1 MAIQSD
7 KVCKINN
14 SCFSNFCSMIT
25 DLLNIQTVRSDLIEA
40 SKDDSNGKAVYL
52 YNDSRLNMECI
63 EPDKISSHFLNY
75 MKKQRKAVD
84 LEQPKAVDALCIDK
98 MNNFYMIE
106 FKNRKLY
113 KDEKDIEYDSDIR
126 KDLKGKMFQTLWMLL
141 SMDSMAE
148 SNLLGSDV
156 IEFARNHV
164 VYIIVISREKNRKE
178 NNRIHQA
185 EAMKRHYTPDIYK
198 KYKGYYLKDVYMLTE
213 IELGNFIECF
223 TN

>member
-1 MAIQSD
+1 MAIQN
-7 KVCKINN
+7 KMFRKITN
-14 SCFSNFCSMIT
+14 CYFSNFCGMVT
-25 DLLNIQTVRSDLIEA
+25 DLLNIPNVRSDLIEA
-40 SKDDSNGKAVYL
+40 SKDDSNDVNL

-63 EPDKISSHFLNY
+63 EPDKVSSHFLNY

-98 MNNFYMIE
+98 KNNFYMIE

-113 KDEKDIEYDSDIR
+113 KDEKDNEYDSDIR

-148 SNLLGSDV
+148 SNLLSSDV

-164 VYIIVISREKNRKE
+164 VYIIVISRQKNIKE
-178 NNRIHQA
+178 YNRIHQA
-185 EAMKRHYTPDIYK
+185 EAMNQHYTPDIYK

-213 IELGNFIECF
+213 LEFRNFILHF
-223 TN
+223 KA

>member
-1 MAIQSD
+1 MAIHD
-7 KVCKINN
+7 KMFRKITNCN
-14 SCFSNFCSMIT
+14 FSNFCSMVT
-25 DLLNIQTVRSDLIEA
+25 DLLKITNVRSNLIEA
-40 SKDDSNGKAVYL
+40 SKDDSKDMYL

-98 MNNFYMIE
+98 KNNFYMIE

-213 IELGNFIECF
+213 IELGNFIRKF
-223 TN
+223 KA